1 MRQEQWVKSPKA
13 VFRVVSIWLL
23 RVGVLT
29 VILHATHHP
38 PLHVTTGP
46 LQSVETQHPI
56 TCVHTRL
63 TDEVEEWKIQR
74 SLQMVRELGATTI
87 IEFFPWSYI
96 EEEEDQYRW
105 GHFDRVVKHARAQ
118 GLTVIARVGMVPA
131 WAQPEGDSPDANL
144 TMNLLTPE
152 HYADFARFVEEFTRH
167 YKGQVDHIIIWNEP
181 NLTFEWGFQPVE
193 PENYIN
199 LLKLATPAARRGNP
213 DVIVLAGA
221 LAPTLEPV
229 GSQYGMN
236 DLDYLSRL
244 YGLGFKDY
252 FDVLAAHTYGLK
264 FPPEEPP
271 ASDVLN
277 FRRIELL
284 RQIMLDN
291 NDGDKPIIITES
303 GWNDHPRWTKAVS
316 PGQRIVYTIDG
327 FEYAEENW
335 PWVENLCLWAFRYPR
350 PVNSYPDYFTLVT
363 PDFAAKPIYHELQAW
378 ARGWER

>member
-1 MRQEQWVKSPKA
+1 MHKQYFYQALKP
-13 VFRVVSIWLL
+13 VFRIAGPWLL
-23 RVGVLT
+23 RGIILAGILRILAHPQPY
-29 VILHATHHP
+29 VIA
-38 PLHVTTGP
+38 GP
-46 LQSVETQHPI
+46 QQTVETRHSI

-74 SLQMVRELGATTI
+74 NLQLVREMGATTI
-87 IEFFPWSYI
+87 IEFMPWLYI
-96 EEEEDQYRW
+96 EEEQGYYNW
-105 GHFDRVVKHARAQ
+105 GRFDPVVKHARTQ
-118 GLTVIARVGMVPA
+118 GLTIITRVGMVPA
-131 WAQPEGDSPDANL
+131 WAQPDGGNPDANL
-144 TMNLLTPE
+144 MMNYLVPE

-167 YKGQVDHIIIWNEP
+167 YKGQIDHIIIWNEP
-181 NLTFEWGFQPVE
+181 NLTFEWGYQPVE

-199 LLKLATPAARRGNP
+199 LLKVATSAARRGNP
-213 DVIVLAGA
+213 DVVVLAGA

-244 YGLGFKDY
+244 YALGFKDY

-271 ASDVLN
+271 APDVLN
-277 FRRIELL
+277 FRRVELL

-291 NDGDKPIIITES
+291 GDGDKPIIITES

-316 PGQRIVYTIDG
+316 PGQRITYTIEG
-327 FEYAEENW
+327 FEYAEDNW
-335 PWVENLCLWAFRYPR
+335 PWIDNLCVWAFRYPR

-363 PDFAAKPIYHELQAW
+363 PDFAVKPIYYELQSW
-378 ARGWER
+378 ARGWD